1 MSSFEL
7 VALSSLAA
15 SDPRAF
21 RDVCAAVRHQLRR
34 AGQRGRTSVAS
45 SKPSSKLD
53 TVAECF
59 KSLWIALGSE
69 NSKVLGDPSNITLL
83 VELWPELCSWIVE
96 YLQSFVAEASKT
108 SNLQDSLATSDT
120 LNLLHLLSE
129 NDRLLCLMVRSLDL
143 MSCLT
148 EVSVHLLLSE
158 TRSPS
163 EYLLTMQILMK
174 GGCSDEKTNEGVR
187 AAIRKALD
195 DMAPTRITMVLFRI
209 VHLTERPDTSGSDIF
224 TTIRFLQC
232 CSMCSSAFHANH
244 LIHGSVPWICRLLA
258 RMLKR
263 FNGTLYHHH
272 YQQAPSCA
280 SYLRL
285 CIDKGPRW
293 ASQAVECHLIE
304 LLLKVLPVASNS
316 FTKTISDLFESI
328 HVFLL
333 FRGVLRHACR
343 SLLRI
348 ERLGLEI
355 HLANASVTARETW
368 ESFKEVL
375 EDRWCWRDVVATKG
389 EFHECANI
397 KCPNAIDESPPPVRR
412 CQGCLNA
419 FYCSRDCQRKVWR
432 THKKDCQNVQRER
445 REGFSPQISRR
456 DLHFIRFV
464 AMQDIEDSADDVR
477 DAMAKSVSSVN
488 NDWFKVVVVDYTTA
502 PRSIT
507 VALMRRDHLYA
518 EWPELM
524 EQLFRIIISTDGGTE
539 FEIFSST
546 VLESLL

>member
-1 MSSFEL
+1 MF
-7 VALSSLAA
+7 V
-15 SDPRAF
+15 PPF
-21 RDVCAAVRHQLRR
+21 GTNCA
-34 AGQRGRTSVAS
+34 T
-45 SKPSSKLD
+45 LD
-53 TVAECF
+53 NHNCF
-59 KSLWIALGSE
+59 KSLWTALGSE
-69 NSKVLGDPSNITLL
+69 NSKVPGDPSSVTLL
-83 VELWPELCSWIVE
+83 VELWPELCSWVVE
-96 YLQSFVAEASKT
+96 YLQFFVAEASKT
-108 SNLQDSLATSDT
+108 SNVQDSLATSDT
-120 LNLLHLLSE
+120 LKLLLLLSE

-143 MSCLT
+143 ISCLT

-163 EYLLTMQILMK
+163 EYLLIMQILME
-174 GGCSDEKTNEGVR
+174 GSCSDEETSEGMR

-195 DMAPTRITMVLFRI
+195 DMAPAHITMVLSRI
-209 VHLTERPDTSGSDIF
+209 ILLTEHADTSSSDIF
-224 TTIRFLQC
+224 TTIRFLAC

-244 LIHGSVPWICRLLA
+244 LVHGSVPWICRLLA

-263 FNGTLYHHH
+263 SNGNLYHHH
-272 YQQAPSCA
+272 YQQASSCV

-285 CIDKGPRW
+285 CIDKGPTW
-293 ASQAVECHLIE
+293 ASQALKCHLIE

-343 SLLRI
+343 SLVRI

-355 HLANASVTARETW
+355 HLANASIIARETW

-375 EDRWCWRDVVATKG
+375 ENRWCRRDVVATNG
-389 EFHECANI
+389 EFHECANV
-397 KCPNAIDESPPPVRR
+397 KCPNATDKLPPPVRR
-412 CQGCLNA
+412 CRGCLNA
-419 FYCSRDCQRKVWR
+419 FYCSRDCQKKVWH

-464 AMQDIEDSADDVR
+464 AMQDINDSADDVR
-477 DAMAKSVSSVN
+477 DAMAETVSSVG
-488 NDWFKVVVVDYTTA
+488 NDCFQVVVVNYTTA

-507 VALMRRDHLYA
+507 VTLMRRDHLQV

-524 EQLFRIIISTDGGTE
+524 EQLGAQEQLFRIIIATDGGTE

-546 VLESLL
+546 VLKFLL